1 MSSKYSTSPDIK
13 DMAESDLAAW
23 LGRHDIASYRAGQI
37 FRWIYH
43 RNAQT
48 FWEMTDLSKTL
59 RHWLSQHFTI
69 SHFQAEKTNVS
80 RDGSRKY
87 LFPLTDGHHVESVL
101 IPEGDHWTL
110 CISSQVGCAMGCR
123 FCLTGTGGFIRNL
136 TPGEIINQVCAAKA
150 SVPPPHPLTNIVF
163 MGMGEP
169 LANYENVLKAICVFL
184 GSDGLQFSKRRVTLS
199 TVGMASAIDA
209 LGKDAS
215 LNLAVSLNAA
225 DNVTRSRIMPVNDAY
240 PLDVLLSACK
250 RFPVPAGRRL
260 TFEYVL
266 LSQINDRAEDAIRLA
281 ELLKPFRAKINLIP
295 FNPFEG
301 SPFKRPPNETILAFQ
316 DLLVQHH
323 FTVLIRWSKG
333 RDIGAACGQLRANAL
348 SRRPSDSGAADTK
361 PGNDRKSGILTF

>member
-1 MSSKYSTSPDIK
+1 MSSKYSPLQDIK
-13 DMAESDLAAW
+13 DIAESDLAAW
-23 LGRHDIASYRAGQI
+23 LSQHDIAPYRAGQI

-43 RNAQT
+43 RNAKT

-59 RHWLSQHFTI
+59 RQWLSQRLTI
-69 SHFQAEKTNVS
+69 SHLQAEKTQVS

-110 CISSQVGCAMGCR
+110 CISSQMGCPMGCR

-136 TPGEIINQVCAAKA
+136 TSGEIINQVCAAKEA
-150 SVPPPHPLTNIVF
+150 LESPHPLTNIVF

-169 LANYENVLKAICVFL
+169 LANYENVLKAIAVFL
-184 GSDGLQFSKRRVTLS
+184 GSNGLQFSKRRVTLS
-199 TVGMASAIDA
+199 TVGVASAIDA

-215 LNLAVSLNAA
+215 LNLAISLNAA
-225 DNVTRSRIMPVNDAY
+225 DNATRSRIMPVNDAY
-240 PLDVLLSACK
+240 PLDALLSACK

-266 LSQINDRAEDAIRLA
+266 LSQVNDSAEDAIRLA
-281 ELLKPFRAKINLIP
+281 GLLKPFRAKINLIP

-301 SPFKRPPNETILAFQ
+301 SPFKRPPSETILAFQ
-316 DLLVQHH
+316 DLLIQHH

-333 RDIGAACGQLRANAL
+333 QDIGAACGQLRTNAL
-348 SRRPSDSGAADTK
+348 SRCTPDSGVSDTNRAMT
-361 PGNDRKSGILTF
+361 GNRVF